1 MEIPIMI
8 LQFDDEGSGP
18 GAPIVLLHGFPLD
31 RTMFVAQAEALRPNH
46 RVIRPDLRGHG
57 ASPAPGGVYT
67 MDEMADDVLETL
79 ESLNVRGPFVLGGL
93 SMGGYVALSIAVRF
107 PTRVGALILMNTK
120 ATADSAE
127 AAANRERTAR
137 GCEEAGSPEGAIES
151 MLPRLVSPAHRS
163 EHQAVLQRL
172 EARTKSMT
180 LKGFVGILRGLAI
193 RPDRIAELPKII
205 SPALIIAGADDVLI
219 PVTEA
224 ERMARGLP
232 SAQIEILPGIGHLA
246 PLEAPEA
253 TNRAIFTFLTG
264 LQSS

>member
-1 MEIPIMI
+1 
-8 LQFDDEGSGP
+8 
-18 GAPIVLLHGFPLD
+18 
-31 RTMFVAQAEALRPNH
+31 
-46 RVIRPDLRGHG
+46 
-57 ASPAPGGVYT
+57 
-67 MDEMADDVLETL
+67 
-79 ESLNVRGPFVLGGL
+79 
-93 SMGGYVALSIAVRF
+93 
-107 PTRVGALILMNTK
+107 
-120 ATADSAE
+120 
-127 AAANRERTAR
+127 
-137 GCEEAGSPEGAIES
+137 

-163 EHQAVLQRL
+163 EHQAVLQKL

-180 LKGFVGILRGLAI
+180 LKGFVGTLRGLAI

-253 TNRAIFTFLTG
+253 TNRAIFRFLTG